1 MSVTKPCCPP
11 AVPPM
16 YPYNRPARDSY
27 TFCVCGK
34 NPCTPSGDLRYPA
47 GGPFVGSAFA
57 MYNTMPYLIDSTTMN
72 YGQVL
77 NYANT
82 IETTVTQRNDP
93 SCINLAASFNI
104 TDNVLTNTVR
114 MDFLKKYISRKY
126 EELSGVLPILK
137 GDLRFKV
144 YYTVKDQYG
153 GITHTGTCEAFAN
166 STNFHFTDVKDVY
179 VQSAKCLIIE
189 NIPAMT
195 YQGLYTFILDRI
207 EVYAKVINTKDHM
220 IDAMNPF
227 YVFTDNNTKIALQH
241 ETIDSMA
248 PDDEIMISACDINRA
263 FEYCANVTNRVR
275 LSFVAF
281 TSIPIA
287 CGDTSGVYE
296 SLNEPT
302 EQIINQLRL
311 EVSDLYEE
319 VAQLRDMILAQNTK
333 IATLEGQVELNK
345 NNITTNTS
353 NITTL
358 QSITSA
364 HASTLEDHERRITA
378 LEGIPLAVIWYRAGF
393 EFVRG
398 QLTYLNPGVLY
409 QATQTFTASGNLTDD
424 INEGKLVPIV
434 INEK

>member
-1 MSVTKPCCPP
+1 MSITNPCCPP

-57 MYNTMPYLIDSTTMN
+57 MYDTMPYLIDSTTMN

-82 IETTVTQRNDP
+82 IETTVTQRSDP

-104 TDNVLTNTVR
+104 TDNILTNTVR

-126 EELSGVLPILK
+126 EELVGVLPILK

-153 GITHTGTCEAFAN
+153 GITHTGTCEAFAG

-195 YQGLYTFILDRI
+195 YQGLYTFILDRV

-263 FEYCANVTNRVR
+263 FEYCANITNRVR

-311 EVSDLYEE
+311 EVSDLYED
-319 VAQLRDMILAQNTK
+319 VARLEGLIANLTTVVNT
-333 IATLEGQVELNK
+333 LSGQVELNK
-345 NNITTNTS
+345 NNIATNTS
-353 NITTL
+353 NIATL
-358 QSITSA
+358 QGVTSA
-364 HASTLEDHERRITA
+364 HQDYLERLDARVTA
-378 LEGIPLAVIWYRAGF
+378 LEGVPLAVIWYREGF
-393 EFVRG
+393 QFVKG
-398 QLTYLNPGVLY
+398 QLTYTTYGVLY
-409 QATQTFTASGNLTDD
+409 QAAKNFTASGNFQND
-424 INEGKLVPIV
+424 INLGNIVPV
-434 INEK
+434 VTPEE